1 MEAYRPA
8 PPPLWKQLL
17 VNPFFLIAI
26 TLSIVMGSVVYIRQK
41 QREEIA
47 NRAQLIKSGPVIV
60 ERGEEKP
67 EVNMKAAEIRSLPE
81 LDANTNANLTNMGA
95 KNLASA
101 TNENKALNDSAK
113 SGVSESKKELHL
125 VMTASYAEVNRQ
137 ILNSYEE
144 ESQSTNQFTDFGEF
158 KAGALNNIKAHIN
171 ARGVRV
177 LQKITKP
184 FDSKM
189 TQQQWFVG
197 NKSADDQD
205 VGINSLVILEPATED
220 QHVRG
225 EVEILR
231 SFHESN
237 EADSPVVKK
246 SFPITNF
253 DLPPKWGWMVYLSLP
268 RVNQE
273 PGSEILTEGLLRLFK
288 MTSFMNNK
296 DTEFTLFL
304 EFDTSK

>member
-47 NRAQLIKSGPVIV
+47 NRAQLIRSGPVIV
-60 ERGEEKP
+60 ERGEETHELSLQTA
-67 EVNMKAAEIRSLPE
+67 EVRTIPDPDMAAQ
-81 LDANTNANLTNMGA
+81 NAPPSGA

-101 TNENKALNDSAK
+101 ANENKALTDTNGKPSAA
-113 SGVSESKKELHL
+113 EPKKEQRLT
-125 VMTASYAEVNRQ
+125 MTAYYTEISRGL
-137 ILNSYEE
+137 LNSYEE
-144 ESQSTNQFTDFGEF
+144 ESQTTNQFTDFGEF
-158 KAGALNNIKAHIN
+158 KAGALNNISAHIN

-177 LQKITKP
+177 LQKISKP
-184 FDSKM
+184 FDGKT
-189 TQQQWFVG
+189 TQQQWFIG

-205 VGINSLVILEPATED
+205 VGINSLVILEPAAED
-220 QHVRG
+220 GHVRG
-225 EVEILR
+225 EIEILR
-231 SFHESN
+231 SFHETN
-237 EADSPVVKK
+237 EADNPVVKK
-246 SFPITNF
+246 SYPITNF
-253 DLPPKWGWMVYLSLP
+253 DLPAKWGWMVFMNLP
-268 RVNQE
+268 RVAQE